1 MDVPSEYL
9 LYGLLPLIY
18 LLLSVVTLRLQ
29 LFALASISAER
40 PISKTYAV
48 QLKTLVVL
56 ALAAFAALLGLL
68 QLAEVLILGDGLI
81 EDAHCDHLYLLFLF
95 LDVLLFVLLRSAS

>member
-18 LLLSVVTLRLQ
+18 LLLCVVTLWLQ
-29 LFALASISAER
+29 LLTLASISAECA
-40 PISKTYAV
+40 ISKTHAV
-48 QLKTLVVL
+48 QLEALVVL
-56 ALAAFAALLGLL
+56 ALAAFASLLGLL
-68 QLAEVLILGDGLI
+68 LVSEVLVLGDGLI

-95 LDVLLFVLLRSAS
+95 LDVLLFVLLGSTS